1 MKNSWWLK
9 MMKFLM
15 HHILA
20 LVQCASLNYS
30 LWRKLERGEG
40 KEIPIKQNNRKPS
53 YGHVEKRK
61 VLGKLLKKSQIARS
75 LFVCYWIKGKVIG
88 AKTCIK
94 LEAISSIMTKLD
106 MAKIV
111 DLQMG
116 FLLHLVS
123 TYPAATPQP
132 TIRMCLFSYVKIIE
146 KNSVILLR
154 TLYSSTH
161 FAS

>member
-88 AKTCIK
+88 AKTKVSLYYLDLRYWCRAAQAHILAHFFYTFAK
-94 LEAISSIMTKLD
+94 KIQYKTNINIYFISYN
-106 MAKIV
+106 
-111 DLQMG
+111 
-116 FLLHLVS
+116 F
-123 TYPAATPQP
+123 
-132 TIRMCLFSYVKIIE
+132 
-146 KNSVILLR
+146 
-154 TLYSSTH
+154 
-161 FAS
+161 